1 MTITATEFKA
11 KCLQLMNKVQKTHQS
26 ILITKRGQVVAQL
39 SPPPATVKKPWLA
52 LRGTAKIIGD
62 IVSPV
67 FSDAE
72 IDRFIEREMKH
83 GKKGKH
89 GRRASH

>member
-83 GKKGKH
+83 GKKEKH